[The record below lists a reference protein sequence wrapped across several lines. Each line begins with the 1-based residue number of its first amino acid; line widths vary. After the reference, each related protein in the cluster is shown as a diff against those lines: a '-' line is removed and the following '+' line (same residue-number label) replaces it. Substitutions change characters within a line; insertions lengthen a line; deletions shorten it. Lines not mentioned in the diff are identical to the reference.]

1 MYGTLNFLNGMYVK
15 DSTIQHVELCKFLF
29 ILVIAQFRLQFAIY
43 TISIVFDVSNTSTI
57 YRTHASSNLSFP
69 AALSVAVPCSCSSMR
84 WEAPPRPW
92 GSGWA
97 CRQGGWIFLL
107 VVAASPGVRGRRLRE
122 RPGGREAPCPWRRT
136 SASPLPGWIVDLVRE
151 DRKEPRGRR
160 R

>member
-92 GSGWA
+92 WMGMSARRMDFPPRRRRLAGGSGEETA
-97 CRQGGWIFLL
+97 GEAGRTRSSVSMAPHLGL
-107 VVAASPGVRGRRLRE
+107 SPSRL
-122 RPGGREAPCPWRRT
+122 
-136 SASPLPGWIVDLVRE
+136 
-151 DRKEPRGRR
+151 DR
-160 R
+160 